1 VITLRPYQQD
11 AITSV
16 TDYWSKGGGNP
27 LVEMATGTGKS
38 MVIAELTHKLMEEYP
53 MMRVLMLVHVRELVS
68 QNFAALLKVW
78 PDASAGIYSAG
89 IGKRDAHHRI
99 TFASIQSVFRRADQL
114 GQRDLILIDEAHLV
128 PAKGEGM
135 YRQLLDEIHAR
146 SPHARVCGFTATPYR
161 MDTGRLDGGTARLF
175 DETVYVYGIAQGIED
190 GFLSPL
196 VSKAGLTEIDVSD
209 VQRRGGEFVPA
220 QLEQASDRI
229 TAQAAAEICELGKA
243 RRSWLVFC
251 AGVKHA
257 FNVRDVMRGLG
268 ISCET
273 VTGDTPSGERDSI
286 IRRFKAGEIR
296 CLTNAQVLTT
306 GFDAPNVD
314 LVVMLRPTLST
325 GLYCQIVGRGTRLAP
340 GKENCL
346 VLDYAGNIRRHG
358 PVDAVGAESKKFNP
372 DSDTG
377 KVSVDSVRAKECPGC
392 QELVAINAFTCKT
405 CGHEWPREEKAKHD
419 AEAEKSVGI
428 LSSEKVGPQQI
439 PVVDWRLDRYEKFGM
454 PDSIKVTFIA
464 GISEYREWIAFE
476 HGMGRRQH
484 AMQWWST
491 HGGQAPYPK
500 STEEALHRMDE
511 LTMPVTISVTPNK
524 KYFDIVGRSFPARKE
539 LEAAE

>member
-1 VITLRPYQQD
+1 MITLRPYQQD
-11 AITSV
+11 AITAV
-16 TDYWSKGGGNP
+16 KDYWAKGGGNP

-38 MVIAELTHKLMEEYP
+38 MVIAELTRALLEEYP
-53 MMRVLMLVHVRELVS
+53 LMRVLMLVHVRELVS

-78 PDASAGIYSAG
+78 PDAPAGIYSAG
-89 IGKRDAHHRI
+89 LGKRDAHHRI
-99 TFASIQSVFRRADQL
+99 TFASIQSVFRRADLL
-114 GQRDLILIDEAHLV
+114 GPRDLIHIDEAHLV

-135 YRQLLDEIHAR
+135 YRQLLDDIHAR
-146 SPHARVCGFTATPYR
+146 SPHARVCGFSATPYR
-161 MDTGRLDGGTARLF
+161 MDTGRLDAGTSRLF
-175 DETVYVYGIAQGIED
+175 DETVYKYGIAEGIED

-196 VSKAGLTEIDVSD
+196 VSKAGLAEIDVSG

-220 QLEQASDRI
+220 QLEKASDAI
-229 TAQAAAEICELGKA
+229 TAQAVAEICEFGKS

-257 FNVRDVMRGLG
+257 FNVRDAMRGQG

-286 IRRFKAGEIR
+286 LRRFKAGEIK

-314 LVVMLRPTLST
+314 MVVMLRPTLST
-325 GLYCQIVGRGTRLAP
+325 GLYCQIVGRGTRLSP
-340 GKENCL
+340 GKDNCL

-358 PVDAVGAESKKFNP
+358 PVDAVGAESKTFNP
-372 DSDTG
+372 DADTG
-377 KVSVDSVRAKECPGC
+377 KVTVDSVRAKECPSC
-392 QELVAINAFTCKT
+392 HELIAINSITCKI
-405 CGHEWPREEKAKHD
+405 CGHEFPREEKPKHE

-428 LSSEKVGPQQI
+428 LSGEKVAPQQI
-439 PVVDWRLDRYEKFGM
+439 PVVDWRLDRYEKLGM

-476 HGMGRRQH
+476 HGMTRRQA

-491 HGGQAPYPK
+491 HGGAAPYPK
-500 STEEALHRMDE
+500 TTEEALLRTDE
-511 LTMPVTISVTPNK
+511 LTMPVTISVKPNK
-524 KYFDIVGRSFPARKE
+524 KHIDIVGRSFPARAK